1 MKVLVFVLALA
12 ASAAC
17 FAQSGRAP
25 GTDGSAND
33 PAFERPVK
41 ELFDEVNAYTKTK
54 FAEYEKKGIP
64 YSDNLKEQTQLQQ
77 RKLAAKYAMAAANRQ
92 TLSGDDLYYL
102 GLLHWIAENYDGT
115 AETMLRY
122 AAEPNTDAKRA
133 QTARSLAA
141 VSFAKLARFD
151 DAEKALTEYR
161 NAEPKTDTEIA
172 RMEVELAK
180 AYLKAKRFAEAEKHA
195 LPAYD
200 AAKAKIIAP
209 DSKNRNADELL
220 DAGMIL
226 FETRKGRN
234 ELAEADA
241 ALEDMRR
248 IAALLRATTFYYYSA
263 DKQIV
268 YQIETGRKERAMKN
282 LEETLVRV
290 AKEFPIPGQ
299 RDELIARF
307 KKRETQ
313 YELIGENA
321 VELPKMDAW
330 FPGEER
336 SVASLKGKV
345 VLLDFWATW
354 CGPCFDAFPHLIEW
368 QNEFADDGL
377 VILGITRYYGNV
389 RGAKATKPQE
399 IEFLKEFRTKE
410 KLNYEIL
417 VSDGQEAQRLYSALS
432 LPTAVII
439 DRNGVIRYVE
449 SGTSTSRIEE
459 MRSMILKLLTEK

>member
-1 MKVLVFVLALA
+1 MLTA
-12 ASAAC
+12 AAAG
-17 FAQSGRAP
+17 FAQSGRA
-25 GTDGSAND
+25 GESGASTDD
-33 PAFERPVK
+33 PLFRRPVK
-41 ELFDEVNAYTKTK
+41 DLFDEANGYNKAK
-54 FAEYEKKGIP
+54 FAEYEQKGIP
-64 YSDNLKEQTQLQQ
+64 YSDNLRDQTQIQQ
-77 RKLAAKYAMAAANRQ
+77 RKLAAKFAMAAGNR
-92 TLSGDDLYYL
+92 TGLSGDDLYYL

-115 AETMLRY
+115 AEAMLRY
-122 AAEPNTDAKRA
+122 AAEPDADAKRA

-141 VSFAKLARFD
+141 VSYAKLAQFES
-151 DAEKALTEYR
+151 AEKTYAEYQNR
-161 NAEPKTDTEIA
+161 EFKTDSELA

-180 AYLKAKRFAEAEKHA
+180 AYLKAKRYAEAEKHA

-200 AAKAKIIAP
+200 AAKAKLTEP
-209 DSKNRNADELL
+209 DSKNKNADELL

-226 FETRKGRN
+226 FETRKGQN
-234 ELAEADA
+234 EQAAADA

-248 IAALLRATTFYYYSA
+248 VAALLRATTFYYYSA

-268 YQIETGRKERAMKN
+268 YQIQTGRKELAMKN
-282 LEETLVRV
+282 LEDTFVRV

-299 RDELIARF
+299 RDELIGRF

-330 FPGEER
+330 FPGEPR
-336 SVASLKGKV
+336 SIASLKGKV

-377 VILGITRYYGNV
+377 VILGITRYYGNI
-389 RGAKATKPQE
+389 RGVNADKPQE

-410 KLNYEIL
+410 KLNYEIV
-417 VSDGQEAQRLYSALS
+417 VSDGQESQRLYSALS

-439 DRNGVIRYVE
+439 DRKGVIRYVE

-459 MRSMILKLLTEK
+459 MRSMILELLSEKQ

>member
-1 MKVLVFVLALA
+1 MLATA
-12 ASAAC
+12 AAC
-17 FAQSGRAP
+17 FAQSGRAS
-25 GTDGSAND
+25 GSDGSAND
-33 PAFERPVK
+33 PAFERSVK
-41 ELFDEVNAYTKTK
+41 ELFDEANAYNKTK

-64 YSDNLKEQTQLQQ
+64 YSDNLRDQTQMQQ
-77 RKLAAKYAMAAANRQ
+77 RKLAAKYAMVAGNR
-92 TLSGDDLYYL
+92 TDLSGDDLYYL

-115 AETMLRY
+115 AESMLRY
-122 AAEPNTDAKRA
+122 AAAADADPKRV

-141 VSFAKLARFD
+141 VSYAKLAQFEN
-151 DAEKALTEYR
+151 AEQALAEYR
-161 NAEPKTDTEIA
+161 NAEPKNDSETA

-180 AYLKAKRFAEAEKHA
+180 AYLKVKRYAEAEKHA

-200 AAKAKIIAP
+200 AAKAKLTAP
-209 DSKNRNADELL
+209 DAKSRNADELL

-226 FETRKGRN
+226 FETRKGQN
-234 ELAEADA
+234 EQAAADA

-248 IAALLRATTFYYYSA
+248 VAALLRATTFYYYSA

-268 YQIETGRKERAMKN
+268 YQIRTGRKELAMKN
-282 LEETLVRV
+282 LEDTFVRV

-299 RDELIARF
+299 RDELIGRF

-313 YELIGENA
+313 YALIGENA

-330 FPGEER
+330 FPGEPR
-336 SVASLKGKV
+336 SIGSLKGKV

-389 RGAKATKPQE
+389 RGTKATKPEE

-417 VSDGQEAQRLYSALS
+417 VSDGQESQRLYSALS

-439 DRNGVIRYVE
+439 DRKGVIRYVE

-459 MRSMILKLLTEK
+459 MRSMILELLSEKQ

>member
-1 MKVLVFVLALA
+1 MRILVFIFILA
-12 ASAAC
+12 AAATC
-17 FAQSGRAP
+17 FAQSGRTP
-25 GTDGSAND
+25 GSDGASAD
-33 PAFERPVK
+33 PTFEK
-41 ELFDEVNAYTKTK
+41 TAKDLFDEANGYNKTK

-64 YSDNLKEQTQLQQ
+64 YSDNLKEQTQMQQ
-77 RKLAAKYAMAAANRQ
+77 RKLAAKYAMVVGNR
-92 TLSGDDLYYL
+92 TSLAGDDLYYL

-115 AETMLRY
+115 AESMLRY
-122 AAEPNTDAKRA
+122 TTEPNADAKRA

-141 VSFAKLARFD
+141 VSYAKLARFD
-151 DAEKALTEYR
+151 DAEKALAEYK
-161 NAEPKTDTEIA
+161 NADPETDSEIA

-180 AYLKAKRFAEAEKHA
+180 AYLKAQRFAEAEKHA

-200 AAKAKIIAP
+200 AAKAKITAP

-226 FETRKGRN
+226 FETRKGQN
-234 ELAEADA
+234 EQAAADA

-248 IAALLRATTFYYYSA
+248 VAALLRATTFYYYA
-263 DKQIV
+263 TDKQIV
-268 YQIETGRKERAMKN
+268 YQIETGRKEQALKN
-282 LEETLVRV
+282 LEETFVRV
-290 AKEFPIPGQ
+290 AKEFSIPGQ

-313 YELIGENA
+313 YELIGESA
-321 VELPKMDAW
+321 IELPKMDVW

-336 SVASLKGKV
+336 SVGSLKGKV
-345 VLLDFWATW
+345 ILLDFWATW

-368 QNEFADDGL
+368 QDEFANDGL
-377 VILGITRYYGNV
+377 VILGITRYYGNI

-439 DRNGVIRYVE
+439 DRKGVIRYVE

-459 MRSMILKLLTEK
+459 MRSMILKLLAEK